1 MVVQCFSSMERCGWS
16 EMNLDMEVD
25 GDGEVNEHENDIIA
39 YSSRLLL
46 MAIWY
51 PILLEG
57 STVKQ

>member
-1 MVVQCFSSMERCGWS
+1 MVVQCFSCMERCGWS

-46 MAIWY
+46 MTIWY